1 MSTLNWNFDLGSGKI
16 LSEEANTLLV
26 ESKGFVMAFLKS
38 FTYLTQNAKKKKSN
52 NNNKNVGSQLPRN
65 LGLLMNKKTYQIN
78 RLLIF
83 LDILFLICKQN
94 QWLQNLKQ

>member
-38 FTYLTQNAKKKKSN
+38 FTYLTQNAKKKK
-52 NNNKNVGSQLPRN
+52 
-65 LGLLMNKKTYQIN
+65 
-78 RLLIF
+78 
-83 LDILFLICKQN
+83 KQ
-94 QWLQNLKQ
+94 QQQQKCRQPAT

>member
-38 FTYLTQNAKKKKSN
+38 FTYLTQNAKKKSN
-52 NNNKNVGSQLPRN
+52 KNNKNVGSQLPRN